1 MITLGTIDWTT
12 LDTWIVVIGALS
24 AMSCALLGNFLLL
37 RGMSMMGDAISHA
50 VLPGLAAAFLI
61 TGSRG
66 SVTMFIGAL
75 LIGVLTSFLIQ
86 LVSRSGE
93 VDESSSMGVV
103 FTSLFALG
111 LILIRQA
118 AHQVD
123 LDPGCVLYG
132 AVELAP
138 FHSVTLPFGFSI
150 PHAAVSNAIILLLNS
165 VFVLVLY
172 KELKLTSF
180 DPALANSLGFRSN
193 LMHYLLMGFVAA
205 TTVASFQVVGSILVI
220 AMMIVPPAAA
230 FLLTRRF
237 GVMLILS
244 LVIAALSA
252 LLGHIGAI
260 VAPQLI
266 GYSGDTSTAGMIA
279 VASGG
284 LFAAAW
290 IFSPS
295 QGLLSQTLRKL
306 LLAFHISRDDLL
318 AAVYRFQEANNNS
331 PVPLSELQ
339 GLIRSSPILSRFA
352 LWELRHQKRLVFSR
366 TGEGAC
372 CSLSTEGAKLARR
385 IVRSHRL
392 WEGYLVEE
400 IGLRP
405 DHVHNTAERLEHIT
419 STEMRS
425 VLANKLADPNQDP
438 HQKTIPEED

>member
-1 MITLGTIDWTT
+1 MIWTS
-12 LDTWIVVIGALS
+12 LDTWIVIIGALS

-75 LIGVLTSFLIQ
+75 LIGVLTAFLIQ
-86 LVSRSGE
+86 LVSKSGQ
-93 VDESSSMGVV
+93 VDESASMGVV
-103 FTSLFALG
+103 FTALFALG

-118 AHQVD
+118 ADQVD

-138 FHSVTLPFGFSI
+138 FHTVSLPFGFNV
-150 PHAAVSNAIILLLNS
+150 PHAALSNGFILLLNS

-180 DPALANSLGFRSN
+180 DSALADSLGFRSN

-220 AMMIVPPAAA
+220 AMLIVPPAAA
-230 FLLTRRF
+230 FLLTRNY
-237 GVMLILS
+237 GMMLILS
-244 LVIAALSA
+244 LLIAAASA
-252 LLGHIGAI
+252 VLGHIGA
-260 VAPQLI
+260 VVGPQMI
-266 GYSGDTSTAGMIA
+266 GFNGDTSTAGMIA
-279 VASGG
+279 VASGA
-284 LFAAAW
+284 LFTGAW
-290 IFSPS
+290 LFSPS

-306 LLAFHISRDDLL
+306 HISFHITRDDLL
-318 AAVYRFQEANNNS
+318 AAVYRFQETHKG
-331 PVPLSELQ
+331 PVPHQALSGIIQSAPL
-339 GLIRSSPILSRFA
+339 LSRLA
-352 LWELRHQKRLVFSR
+352 LLELKSQKRLVV
-366 TGEGAC
+366 EQLAPGAHY
-372 CSLSTEGAKLARR
+372 SLSPEGGKLARR

-405 DHVHNTAERLEHIT
+405 DHVHNTAERLEHYT

-425 VLANKLADPNQDP
+425 ELAGQLGDPNKDP
-438 HQKTIPEED
+438 HAKAIPDED

>member
-1 MITLGTIDWTT
+1 MTSLWISEWWTT
-12 LDTWIVVIGALS
+12 LDTWIVICGALS

-66 SVTMFIGAL
+66 SFTMFIGAL
-75 LIGVLTSFLIQ
+75 LIGVLTAFLIQ
-86 LVSRSGE
+86 LISRNGQ
-93 VDESSSMGVV
+93 VDESASMGVV

-138 FHSVTLPFGFSI
+138 FHTVELPFGFSV
-150 PHAAVSNAIILLLNS
+150 PHAALSNGLVLLLNS
-165 VFVLVLY
+165 AFVLLLY

-180 DPALANSLGFRSN
+180 DPALADSLGFRSN

-220 AMMIVPPAAA
+220 AMLIVPAATA
-230 FLLTRRF
+230 FLLTKRF
-237 GVMLILS
+237 SLMLILS
-244 LVIAALSA
+244 LVMALLAAV
-252 LLGHIGAI
+252 LGHIGA
-260 VAPQLI
+260 VVGPSLI
-266 GYSGDTSTAGMIA
+266 GYSGDTSTAGMIS
-279 VASGG
+279 VASGA
-284 LFAAAW
+284 LFVAAW

-295 QGLLSQTLRKL
+295 QGLLSQSVRKL
-306 LLAFHISRDDLL
+306 LMSFHITRDDLL
-318 AAVYRFQEANNNS
+318 AAVYRFQERHNGPVPVAELSGIVGSS
-331 PVPLSELQ
+331 PVLSRLALIELRLQKRFLLTHDQQGIHYTLSE
-339 GLIRSSPILSRFA
+339 
-352 LWELRHQKRLVFSR
+352 
-366 TGEGAC
+366 
-372 CSLSTEGAKLARR
+372 EGAKLARR

-405 DHVHNTAERLEHIT
+405 DHVHKTAERLEHVT
-419 STEMRS
+419 SSEMRS
-425 VLANKLADPNQDP
+425 VLADKLGDPVRDP
-438 HQKTIPEED
+438 HEKKIPEE